1 MPLYVFTGRNVQGE
15 EVKGQLQGATVD
27 AVVAQLSRRGV
38 TPIGVDEVQPKN
50 DFLERL
56 QERLNDKP
64 VTIVDLIIF
73 CRQMYTVNKAGVPLI
88 QGVRGLANSLS
99 HQRFQRVLHGVAD
112 QLEKGVELSAA
123 MSQHPKVFNKLF
135 VSLVNVGE
143 NSGQLD
149 EAFNQL
155 SQYLERDL
163 DTAKRIKSA
172 TRYPSFVLAALVIA
186 MVVINIFV
194 IPNFA
199 DMFASFGAELPLPT
213 RILLGTSAFFVNYWH
228 YLLFFTVTATVLF
241 RVHIKTEEGSRQWG
255 RIVLKIPI
263 VGDIIERASMGR
275 YARSFGLMLRSGVPL
290 IPALTLCSNVIDNP
304 WLGDK
309 ILAIREGIERGEG
322 LLTTHYASGMFTP
335 LVLQMIGVGEES
347 GQVDTLL
354 QEVAEFYEREVDY
367 DLKTLS
373 DRIEPI
379 MIVMMAGFV
388 LILALGI
395 FLPMWNMYSLQAG

>member
-1 MPLYVFTGRNVQGE
+1 MPEFAFTGRDSHGQ
-15 EVKGQLQGATVD
+15 EVKGQLQGATAD
-27 AVVAQLSRRGV
+27 AVAGQLASRGV
-38 TPIGVDEVQPKN
+38 TPISVTEASAEL
-50 DFLERL
+50 DFSARFQAL
-56 QERLNDKP
+56 QHDKP

-88 QGVRGLANSLS
+88 QGVRGLANSLR
-99 HQRFQRVLHGVAD
+99 HPRFQTVLHEVAD

-123 MSQHPKVFNKLF
+123 MSQHPEVFNKLF
-135 VSLVNVGE
+135 ISLVNVGE

-155 SQYLERDL
+155 SLYLERDL

-172 TRYPSFVLAALVIA
+172 TRYPSFVLMALVIA

-199 DMFASFGAELPLPT
+199 DMFAKFGADLPLPT
-213 RILLGTSAFFVNYWH
+213 RILLGTSAFFVDYWH
-228 YLLFFTVTATVLF
+228 IMLGASVAGWLLFK
-241 RVHIKTEEGSRQWG
+241 RHIKTDVGSRQWG
-255 RIVLKIPI
+255 RLILRVPI
-263 VGDIIERASMGR
+263 VGSIIERASMGR

-290 IPALTLCSNVIDNP
+290 IQALTLCSRVIDNP

-309 ILAIREGIERGEG
+309 ILGIREGIERGES
-322 LLTTHYASGMFTP
+322 LLATHNSSGMFTP

-379 MIVMMAGFV
+379 MIVVMAGFV

-395 FLPMWNMYSLQAG
+395 FLPMWNMYSLQTG

>member
-1 MPLYVFTGRNVQGE
+1 MTQYAYKGRNSQGQ
-15 EVKGQLQGATVD
+15 EVLGTLEGASANAVAGQLSARGLIPISIEESKVQAGFALRWETI
-27 AVVAQLSRRGV
+27 LS
-38 TPIGVDEVQPKN
+38 
-50 DFLERL
+50 
-56 QERLNDKP
+56 DKP

-73 CRQMYTVNKAGVPLI
+73 CRQMYTINRAGVPII
-88 QGVRGLANSLS
+88 QGVRGLANSLR
-99 HQRFQRVLHGVAD
+99 HPRFQTVLHDVAD

-123 MSQHPKVFNKLF
+123 MTLHPDVFDQLF

-143 NSGQLD
+143 NSGKLD

-155 SQYLERDL
+155 SSYLERDL

-172 TRYPSFVLAALVIA
+172 TRYPSFVLGALVIA

-199 DMFASFGAELPLPT
+199 DMFAKFGAELPLPT
-213 RILLGTSAFFVNYWH
+213 KILLGTSSFFVNYWH
-228 YLLFFTVTATVLF
+228 VLLGFVVVTWFLF
-241 RVHIKTEEGSRQWG
+241 KRHIKTERGSRQWG
-255 RIVLKIPI
+255 RILLRMPI
-263 VGDIIERASMGR
+263 VGDIIDRASMAR
-275 YARSFGLMLRSGVPL
+275 YARSFGLMLSSGVPL
-290 IPALTLCSNVIDNP
+290 IQSLTLCSRVIDNP

-309 ILAIREGIERGEG
+309 ILGIREGIERGES
-322 LLTTHYASGMFTP
+322 LLSTHNQSGMFTP

-354 QEVAEFYEREVDY
+354 TEVAEFYEREVDY

-379 MIVMMAGFV
+379 MIVIMAGFV

-395 FLPMWNMYSLQAG
+395 FLPMWNMYSLQTG

>member
-1 MPLYVFTGRNVQGE
+1 MASFSFKGRNAQGQ
-15 EVKGQLQGATVD
+15 EVKGQLEAATVD
-27 AVVAQLSRRGV
+27 VVVEQLTRRGL
-38 TPIGVDEVQPKN
+38 TPINVEEVQAPSELMAR
-50 DFLERL
+50 LETY
-56 QERLNDKP
+56 LNDKP

-88 QGVRGLANSLS
+88 QGVRGLANSLN
-99 HQRFQRVLHGVAD
+99 HQRFQRVLHDIAD

-123 MSQHPKVFNKLF
+123 MSLHPDVFNKLF
-135 VSLVNVGE
+135 ISLVNVGE
-143 NSGQLD
+143 NSGQLE

-155 SQYLERDL
+155 SLYLERDL

-172 TRYPSFVLAALVIA
+172 TRYPSFVLFALVIA

-199 DMFASFGAELPLPT
+199 DMFAKFGADLPLPT
-213 RILLGTSAFFVNYWH
+213 IILLNTSQFFVDYWP
-228 YLLFFTVTATVLF
+228 YMLGTVVASWLLFKQ
-241 RVHIKTEEGSRQWG
+241 HIKTEVGSRQWG
-255 RIVLKIPI
+255 QFLLKIPI
-263 VGDIIERASMGR
+263 VGDIVERASMGR
-275 YARSFGLMLRSGVPL
+275 YARSFGLMLSSGVPL
-290 IPALTLCSNVIDNP
+290 IQALTLCSKVIDNP

-309 ILAIREGIERGEG
+309 ILGIREGIERGEG
-322 LLTTHYASGMFTP
+322 LHTTHSASGMFTP

-379 MIVMMAGFV
+379 MIVIMASFV

-395 FLPMWNMYSLQAG
+395 FLPMWNMYSLQAA